1 MNYIKADPQGN
12 ITAIVTDPSDPKDR
26 IRIASGI
33 MGKDRTVEQVAF
45 VTDPENGSDIS
56 IEMAGGEFCGN
67 AALSAA
73 ALFFLRKGAKKGTC
87 MVSVSGT
94 NRSIQVSVERTDP
107 EKPAFIGA
115 VSMPLPK
122 KIAPFEF
129 NTDLGPLTLNVVD
142 FGGISHA
149 VTDRATDR
157 EFAERNIAAMCF
169 QYGSEAFGLMLFDR
183 ETCILDPLV
192 YVPAL
197 DSMFWE
203 KTCASGTAA
212 IGACFAPADLKIK
225 EPGGVLGI
233 SSRENYLLL
242 ENQVT
247 LYPGP
252 AC

>member
-94 NRSIQVSVERTDP
+94 NRSIPVSVERTDP
-107 EKPAFIGA
+107 EKPTFRGA

-129 NTDLGPLTLNVVD
+129 NNDK
-142 FGGISHA
+142 
-149 VTDRATDR
+149 
-157 EFAERNIAAMCF
+157 
-169 QYGSEAFGLMLFDR
+169 FD
-183 ETCILDPLV
+183 
-192 YVPAL
+192 
-197 DSMFWE
+197 E
-203 KTCASGTAA
+203 K
-212 IGACFAPADLKIK
+212 
-225 EPGGVLGI
+225 
-233 SSRENYLLL
+233 
-242 ENQVT
+242 
-247 LYPGP
+247 
-252 AC
+252 